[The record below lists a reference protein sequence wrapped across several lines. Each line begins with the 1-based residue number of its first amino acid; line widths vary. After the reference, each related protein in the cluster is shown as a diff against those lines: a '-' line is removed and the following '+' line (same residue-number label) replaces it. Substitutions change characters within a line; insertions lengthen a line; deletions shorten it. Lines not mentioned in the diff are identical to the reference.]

1 MKHLLPFLAGLIAF
15 MVISS
20 IYYMGIVAYPS
31 SACVVPEDQMQANF
45 GMMLLGNALM
55 VGLAAHLI
63 QLGGQL
69 SAAAGVRQGAIAG
82 LTANGIL
89 NVFVFGFF
97 TCEGGHIF
105 SMTETIQDIVANVVM
120 MAGTGAVIGIMYA
133 RGAAKTQAA

>member
-20 IYYMGIVAYPS
+20 VYYMGIVAYPS
-31 SACVVPEDQMQANF
+31 STCIVPEDQMQANF

-55 VGLAAHLI
+55 VGLAGYMI

-69 SAAAGVRQGAIAG
+69 SAAAGVRHGAVAG
-82 LTANGIL
+82 LTANGML
-89 NVFVFGFF
+89 NVFIFAFF

-105 SMTETIQDIVANVVM
+105 SMAETIQDIAANVVM
-120 MAGTGAVIGIMYA
+120 MAVTGAVIGIVYA
-133 RGAAKTQAA
+133 RGEAKA